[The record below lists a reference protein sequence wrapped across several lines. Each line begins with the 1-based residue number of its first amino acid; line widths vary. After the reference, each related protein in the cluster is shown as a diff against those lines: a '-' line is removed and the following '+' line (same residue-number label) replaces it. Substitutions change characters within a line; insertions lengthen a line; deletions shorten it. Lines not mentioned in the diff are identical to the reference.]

1 MRKIILLLC
10 CLLFPLLTFST
21 ITSATSWAYK
31 FVVWNDFIY
40 VVDEDKTENRVEN
53 VGERLGEV
61 TVYSDMNQ
69 HKGNFSN
76 AYEEGTGYYK
86 IIGVPTSGTIAVEV
100 REGVYLKA
108 EREGIYDFKGETEAV
123 TGPYSEKGVNVERSH
138 LIIGTLVFFIFLS
151 FIVYLVFQLQKK
163 SLVSKVKK

>member
-1 MRKIILLLC
+1 MRIFIVLLC
-10 CLLFPLLTFST
+10 SLLFPFLAYPT
-21 ITSATSWAYK
+21 ITSGTSWAYK

-53 VGERLGEV
+53 AGKRIGEV

-86 IIGVPTSGTIAVEV
+86 IIGVPTSDTIAVEV
-100 REGVYLKA
+100 RKGVYLKA
-108 EREGIYDFKGETEAV
+108 EREGIYGFKGEQEAV
-123 TGPYSEKGVNVERSH
+123 TGHYLENGVNVERND
-138 LIIGTLVFFIFLS
+138 LLIGTLVFFGFLS
-151 FIVYLVFQLQKK
+151 LLVLLVYHFQKNRT
-163 SLVSKVKK
+163 